1 MLEPQAPELK
11 VADYNTALQLT
22 QSLESRGDFQYKGI
36 HKLLLVIGD
45 WTDKYVANKI
55 LPNVDQLSRELNL
68 EKEKINQ
75 YLKELSTKYNPPIVK
90 KICMVDFNPTGDA
103 SDGKI
108 ESYLRLN
115 PVFARP
121 QPADASTSHRYV
133 DGVNQSTFASIQRW
147 VREKRIFPGKE
158 DFIKKIHSAILNNK
172 LTDTYASTEI
182 GNLFNDPLDA
192 SPGLKQITVNIHLK
206 PVLKKLV
213 EQKILFFFR
222 NENALNP
229 GNRSVFYYNVQ
240 EEILARIEAYKSFLN
255 DRLVPELQKI
265 GAMGQLSSEEKEN
278 TRSLVNAIM
287 PYLSPAYGDQKTAM
301 DELLA
306 LIHFEEEDK
315 EKKEKEEKK
324 VKLGEILDY
333 IKSANRL
340 VDLNFLRFRGQQIDE
355 DIRVLVANHEQ
366 ILHTEY
372 ADKNALYSYVLHKL
386 SISGAIEAA
395 RRVFAATGNDSEIR
409 ILDRMKVRDF
419 LENRDVTAAFDTL
432 ELSSLFKYLPFFTR
446 LWRNIF
452 GNAAVHKFEA
462 EQIRAH
468 NTVELNKRVM
478 EARTKKIQEDAS
490 KLAEKRVKEK
500 EAKEQE
506 EKNSRKQHSTQG
518 SSGKEDK
525 IPAAAHKE
533 TVDPLNAKLLERI
546 LDILD
551 DYWSSRQ
558 YPDRNIL
565 LYEMEGEINEES
577 LINFL
582 KKFGK
587 NEIFSFM
594 VRNQEERYTFPILVT
609 KRYLK
614 KHGRDLMEKASAI
627 ISEQKDASMPDQDL
641 FDFCISL
648 DDFLK
653 KTLSKI

>member
-1 MLEPQAPELK
+1 MLEPQSPELK

-36 HKLLLVIGD
+36 HKLLLVVGD
-45 WTDKYVANKI
+45 WTDKFVANKI
-55 LPNVDQLSRELNL
+55 LPNADQLARELNI
-68 EKEKINQ
+68 EKERIQ
-75 YLKELSTKYNPPIVK
+75 TYLKELSTKYNPPIVK
-90 KICMVDFNPTGDA
+90 KICMVDFNPSGDGA
-103 SDGKI
+103 DGRI
-108 ESYLRLN
+108 DSYLRMN

-121 QPADASTSHRYV
+121 QPTDASTSHRYV
-133 DGVNQSTFASIQRW
+133 DGVNQTTFASIQRW
-147 VREKRIFPGKE
+147 AKEKRVFPGKE
-158 DFIKKIHSAILNNK
+158 EFVKRIHTAILENK

-182 GNLFNDPLDA
+182 GSLFNDPLDVT
-192 SPGLKQITVNIHLK
+192 PGLKQVTVNIHLK

-213 EQKILFFFR
+213 EQKVLFFFR
-222 NENALNP
+222 NEHALNP
-229 GNRSVFYYNVQ
+229 GNRSVFYYNVHD
-240 EEILARIEAYKSFLN
+240 EILGRIEAYKSFLM

-265 GAMGQLSSEEKEN
+265 GAISALTAEEKEN
-278 TRSLVNAIM
+278 TRTLVNSIM
-287 PYLSPAYGDQKTAM
+287 PFLSPAYGDQKTAM
-301 DELLA
+301 EELLA

-340 VDLNFLRFRGQQIDE
+340 VDLNFLRFRGQQLEE
-355 DIRVLVANHEQ
+355 DIRTLVANHEQ
-366 ILHTEY
+366 ILHTEF
-372 ADKNALYSYVLHKL
+372 ADKNALYTYVLHKL

-395 RRVFAATGNDSEIR
+395 RKIFASTGNDAEIR
-409 ILDRMKVRDF
+409 ILDRMKVKDF
-419 LENRDVTAAFDTL
+419 IDNRDVAASFDKL

-446 LWRNIF
+446 LWRNLF
-452 GNAAVHKFEA
+452 GNATVHKFEA

-468 NTVELNKRVM
+468 NAVELNKRIV

-500 EAKEQE
+500 DAKEQA
-506 EKNSRKQHSTQG
+506 EKQARKQ
-518 SSGKEDK
+518 
-525 IPAAAHKE
+525 AAAHAKDDKVPASSAPKE
-533 TVDPLNAKLLERI
+533 VDPQNAKLLERV

-565 LYEMEGEINEES
+565 LYEMDGEIDEEG

-614 KHGRDLMEKASAI
+614 KNGRDLMEKSSAI
-627 ISEQKDASMPDQDL
+627 INEQKDASMPDQDL

-653 KTLSKI
+653 KTLPKI

>member
-1 MLEPQAPELK
+1 MLEPQSPELK

-55 LPNVDQLSRELNL
+55 LPNMDQLSREMNL
-68 EKEKINQ
+68 EKDKVGQ
-75 YLKELSTKYNPPIVK
+75 YLRELCTKYNPPIVK

-121 QPADASTSHRYV
+121 QAADASTSHRYV
-133 DGVNQSTFASIQRW
+133 DGVNQTTFSSIQRW
-147 VREKRIFPGKE
+147 IKEKRIFPGREEFVKRV
-158 DFIKKIHSAILNNK
+158 HAAILENK

-192 SPGLKQITVNIHLK
+192 TPGLKQVTVNIHLK

-213 EQKILFFFR
+213 EQKTLFFFR

-240 EEILARIEAYKSFLN
+240 EEILARIEAYKSFLT

-265 GAMGQLSSEEKEN
+265 GALGPLSDEERGN
-278 TRSLVNAIM
+278 TRNLVNTVI

-301 DELLA
+301 EELLA
-306 LIHFEEEDK
+306 LVHFEEEDK

-324 VKLGEILDY
+324 VKLTEILDY

-340 VDLNFLRFRGQQIDE
+340 VDLNFLRFRGQQIE
-355 DIRVLVANHEQ
+355 EEIRALVANHEQ
-366 ILHTEY
+366 ILHTEF
-372 ADKNALYSYVLHKL
+372 ADKNTLYTYVLHKL
-386 SISGAIEAA
+386 SVAGAIEAA

-409 ILDRMKVRDF
+409 ILDRMKIKD
-419 LENRDVTAAFDTL
+419 LIENRDLAASFDKL

-452 GNAAVHKFEA
+452 GNATVHKFEA

-468 NTVELNKRVM
+468 NTVELNKRVN

-500 EAKEQE
+500 EAKEQA
-506 EKNSRKQHSTQG
+506 EKNARKQQTVPN
-518 SSGKEDK
+518 KDEK
-525 IPAAAHKE
+525 IPAPSSSKE
-533 TVDPLNAKLLERI
+533 AIDPTSGKLLERV

-565 LYEMEGEINEES
+565 LYEMEGEINEEN
-577 LINFL
+577 LVNFL

-587 NEIFSFM
+587 SDIFSFM
-594 VRNQEERYTFPILVT
+594 VRNQEERYTFPILVS

-614 KHGRDLMEKASAI
+614 KHGRDLMEKASTI
-627 ISEQKDASMPDQDL
+627 IEEQKGASMPDQDL

-653 KTLSKI
+653 KTLPKI

>member
-55 LPNVDQLSRELNL
+55 LPNADQLTREMNI
-68 EKEKINQ
+68 EKEKIDQ
-75 YLKELSTKYNPPIVK
+75 YLRELCTKYNPPIVK

-108 ESYLRLN
+108 DSYLRLN

-133 DGVNQSTFASIQRW
+133 DGVNSTTFSSIQRW
-147 VREKRIFPGKE
+147 AKEKRIFPGKE
-158 DFIKKIHSAILNNK
+158 ELIKRIHTAILENK

-182 GNLFNDPLDA
+182 GSLFNDPLDVT
-192 SPGLKQITVNIHLK
+192 PGLKQVTVNIHLK

-213 EQKILFFFR
+213 EQKTLFFFR

-240 EEILARIEAYKSFLN
+240 DEILARIEAYKSFLN
-255 DRLVPELQKI
+255 DRLLPELQKI
-265 GAMGQLSSEEKEN
+265 GAVGSLSSEEQES
-278 TRSLVNAIM
+278 TRALVNAVM

-301 DELLA
+301 EELLA

-340 VDLNFLRFRGQQIDE
+340 VDLNFLRFRGQQIEE
-355 DIRVLVANHEQ
+355 DIRNLVANHEQ
-366 ILHTEY
+366 ILHTEF
-372 ADKNALYSYVLHKL
+372 ADKNTLYTYVLHKL

-395 RRVFAATGNDSEIR
+395 RKVFATTGNDSEIR
-409 ILDRMKVRDF
+409 ILDRMKIKDF
-419 LENRDVTAAFDTL
+419 IDNRDLIATYDKL
-432 ELSSLFKYLPFFTR
+432 EISSLFKYLPFFTR

-452 GNAAVHKFEA
+452 GNPTVHKYEA

-468 NTVELNKRVM
+468 NAVELNKRVM
-478 EARTKKIQEDAS
+478 EARTKKIQEDAA

-500 EAKEQE
+500 EAKEQS
-506 EKNSRKQHSTQG
+506 EKNARKQ
-518 SSGKEDK
+518 SSSQSKDDK
-525 IPAAAHKE
+525 VPSSSASKDI
-533 TVDPLNAKLLERI
+533 DPMNAKLLERV
-546 LDILD
+546 LDVLD
-551 DYWSSRQ
+551 DYWSNRQ

-565 LYEMEGEINEES
+565 LYEMEGEINEEG

-614 KHGRDLMEKASAI
+614 KNGRDLMEKASAI
-627 ISEQKDASMPDQDL
+627 INEQKDASMPDQDL

-653 KTLSKI
+653 KTLPKI

>member
-45 WTDKYVANKI
+45 WTDKFVANKI
-55 LPNVDQLSRELNL
+55 LPNADQLAREMNI

-75 YLKELSTKYNPPIVK
+75 YLRELSTKYNPPIIK

-108 ESYLRLN
+108 DSYLRLN

-121 QPADASTSHRYV
+121 QAADASTSHRYV
-133 DGVNQSTFASIQRW
+133 DGANSTTFSSIQRW
-147 VREKRIFPGKE
+147 AKEKRIFPGKE
-158 DFIKKIHSAILNNK
+158 EFIKRIHAAILENK

-182 GNLFNDPLDA
+182 GSLFNDPLDVT
-192 SPGLKQITVNIHLK
+192 PGLKQITVNIHLK

-213 EQKILFFFR
+213 EQKTLFFLR

-240 EEILARIEAYKSFLN
+240 DEILARIEAYKTFLK

-265 GAMGQLSSEEKEN
+265 GAISLTSEEQEN
-278 TRSLVNAIM
+278 TRALVNAIM

-301 DELLA
+301 EELLA

-324 VKLGEILDY
+324 VKLAEILDY

-340 VDLNFLRFRGQQIDE
+340 VDLNFLRFRGQQIEE
-355 DIRVLVANHEQ
+355 DIRNLVANHEQ
-366 ILHTEY
+366 ILHTEF
-372 ADKNALYSYVLHKL
+372 ADKNALYTYVLHKL

-395 RRVFAATGNDSEIR
+395 RKVFSATGNDSEIR
-409 ILDRMKVRDF
+409 ILDRMKIRDF
-419 LENRDVTAAFDTL
+419 IDNRDLVATFDKI
-432 ELSSLFKYLPFFTR
+432 EISSLFKYLPFFTR

-452 GNAAVHKFEA
+452 GNATVHKYEA

-468 NTVELNKRVM
+468 NAVELNKRVT

-500 EAKEQE
+500 EAKEQA
-506 EKNSRKQHSTQG
+506 EKSVRKQG
-518 SSGKEDK
+518 SSQNKDDKVPFSGSASKE
-525 IPAAAHKE
+525 I
-533 TVDPLNAKLLERI
+533 DPLNAKLLERV
-546 LDILD
+546 LDVLD
-551 DYWSSRQ
+551 DYWSNRQ

-565 LYEMEGEINEES
+565 LYEMEGEINEEG
-577 LINFL
+577 LISFL

-614 KHGRDLMEKASAI
+614 KNGKDLMEKASTI
-627 ISEQKDASMPDQDL
+627 INEQKDASMPDQDL

-653 KTLSKI
+653 KTLPKI

>member
-1 MLEPQAPELK
+1 MLEPQSPELK

-36 HKLLLVIGD
+36 HKLLLVVGD
-45 WTDKYVANKI
+45 WTDKFVANKI
-55 LPNVDQLSRELNL
+55 LPNADQLARELNI
-68 EKEKINQ
+68 EKERIQ
-75 YLKELSTKYNPPIVK
+75 TYLKELCTKYNPPIIK
-90 KICMVDFNPTGDA
+90 KICMVDFNPSGDGA
-103 SDGKI
+103 DGRI
-108 ESYLRLN
+108 DSYLKMN

-121 QPADASTSHRYV
+121 QPTDASTSHRYV
-133 DGVNQSTFASIQRW
+133 DGVNQTTFTSIQRW
-147 VREKRIFPGKE
+147 AKEKRVFPGKE
-158 DFIKKIHSAILNNK
+158 EFVKRIHAAILENK

-182 GNLFNDPLDA
+182 GSLFNDPLDVT
-192 SPGLKQITVNIHLK
+192 PGLKQVTVNIHLK
-206 PVLKKLV
+206 PVLKRLV
-213 EQKILFFFR
+213 EQKVLFFFR
-222 NENALNP
+222 NEHALNP
-229 GNRSVFYYNVQ
+229 GNRSVFYYNVHD
-240 EEILARIEAYKSFLN
+240 EILGRIEAYKSFLM
-255 DRLVPELQKI
+255 DRLIPELQKI
-265 GAMGQLSSEEKEN
+265 GAVSALTAEEKEN
-278 TRSLVNAIM
+278 TRTLVNSIM

-301 DELLA
+301 EELLA

-324 VKLGEILDY
+324 VKLNEILDY
-333 IKSANRL
+333 VKSANRL
-340 VDLNFLRFRGQQIDE
+340 VDLNFLRFRGQQLEE
-355 DIRVLVANHEQ
+355 DIRTLVANHEQ
-366 ILHTEY
+366 ILHTEF
-372 ADKNALYSYVLHKL
+372 ADKNALYTYVLHKL

-395 RRVFAATGNDSEIR
+395 RKIFASTGNDAEIR
-409 ILDRMKVRDF
+409 ILDRMKVKDF
-419 LENRDVTAAFDTL
+419 IDNRDVAASFDKL

-446 LWRNIF
+446 LWRNLF
-452 GNAAVHKFEA
+452 GNATVHKFEA

-468 NTVELNKRVM
+468 NAVELNKRVV

-500 EAKEQE
+500 EAKEQA
-506 EKNSRKQHSTQG
+506 EKQARKQAAAHT
-518 SSGKEDK
+518 KDDK
-525 IPAAAHKE
+525 IPSASVPKD
-533 TVDPLNAKLLERI
+533 VDPQNAKLLERV

-565 LYEMEGEINEES
+565 LYEMDGEIDEEG

-609 KRYLK
+609 RRYLK
-614 KHGRDLMEKASAI
+614 KNGRDLMEKSSAI

-653 KTLSKI
+653 KTLPKI

>member
-1 MLEPQAPELK
+1 MLEPQSPELK

-55 LPNVDQLSRELNL
+55 LPNADQLARELNL
-68 EKEKINQ
+68 EKDKILQ
-75 YLKELSTKYNPPIVK
+75 YIKELCTKYNPPIVK

-121 QPADASTSHRYV
+121 QPTDASTSHRYV
-133 DGVNQSTFASIQRW
+133 DGVNQTTFSSIQRW
-147 VREKRIFPGKE
+147 AKEKRVFPGKE
-158 DFIKKIHSAILNNK
+158 EFVKRIHAAILENK

-182 GNLFNDPLDA
+182 GSLFNDPLDVT
-192 SPGLKQITVNIHLK
+192 PGLKQVTVNIHLK

-213 EQKILFFFR
+213 EQKTLFFFR
-222 NENALNP
+222 NEQALNP

-240 EEILARIEAYKSFLN
+240 EEILARIEAYKTFLM

-265 GAMGQLSSEEKEN
+265 GAVSALTAEEKES
-278 TRSLVNAIM
+278 TRTLVNSIM

-301 DELLA
+301 EELLS

-324 VKLGEILDY
+324 VKLNEILDY

-340 VDLNFLRFRGQQIDE
+340 VDLNFLRFRGQQIEE
-355 DIRVLVANHEQ
+355 DIRTLVANNEQ
-366 ILHTEY
+366 ILHTEF
-372 ADKNALYSYVLHKL
+372 ADKTALYSYVLHKL
-386 SISGAIEAA
+386 SVAGAIEAA
-395 RRVFAATGNDSEIR
+395 RKIFASTGNDNEIR
-409 ILDRMKVRDF
+409 ILDRMKIKDF
-419 LENRDVTAAFDTL
+419 VDNRDLAASFDKL

-452 GNAAVHKFEA
+452 GNASVHKFEA

-468 NTVELNKRVM
+468 NAVELNKRVI

-500 EAKEQE
+500 DAKEQA
-506 EKNSRKQHSTQG
+506 EKQARKQAAAHA
-518 SSGKEDK
+518 KEDK
-525 IPAAAHKE
+525 IPSSSTPKE
-533 TVDPLNAKLLERI
+533 VDPQNAKLLERV

-565 LYEMEGEINEES
+565 LYEMDGEIDEEG

-609 KRYLK
+609 RRYLK
-614 KHGRDLMEKASAI
+614 KNGRDLMEKSTSI
-627 ISEQKDASMPDQDL
+627 INEQKDASMPDQDL

-653 KTLSKI
+653 KTLPKI